1 MHKGTPGGGILP
13 GTLSLPQFPAR
24 PSRKSLGARP
34 WPGAIGHLGGHPQPS
49 HPPACPDLPQTP
61 CLSRQHL
68 LPASSLPQSLFV
80 FLPELSP
87 PTEAVIQ
94 GRCCSV
100 PCPAQ
105 PCLAALEGMLWEA
118 GPRAGRRHPQ
128 MPGFRQ
134 PWLPVLSVE
143 SRAHVLEGGSGRPS
157 ACLGP
162 SACSPSPLAPPH
174 LPRQGLGRD
183 PVGGGL
189 GGGGG
194 RGVGGG
200 LCWALQVAC
209 LEQNHCSLL
218 APAALPHAG
227 STPSS
232 HFLLSFSQFI

>member
-1 MHKGTPGGGILP
+1 MHVGTPGGGILP
-13 GTLSLPQFPAR
+13 GTLSLPEFPER

-49 HPPACPDLPQTP
+49 HPPVCPDLPQTP
-61 CLSRQHL
+61 WLSRQHL
-68 LPASSLPQSLFV
+68 LPASSLPQSVFV

-100 PCPAQ
+100 PLPCTAP
-105 PCLAALEGMLWEA
+105 PCLTALEGMLWEA
-118 GPRAGRRHPQ
+118 GPQAGRRHPQ

-162 SACSPSPLAPPH
+162 SACPH
-174 LPRQGLGRD
+174 LPLPPQGLGGD

-189 GGGGG
+189 Y
-194 RGVGGG
+194 R
-200 LCWALQVAC
+200 LLQVAHD
-209 LEQNHCSLL
+209 LGLFGAVPAACSLL

-227 STPSS
+227 STSSS
-232 HFLLSFSQFI
+232 HLLLSFSQFI

>member
-118 GPRAGRRHPQ
+118 GPRAGRQAASSDAGISSALAPRSVGGI
-128 MPGFRQ
+128 PGAR
-134 PWLPVLSVE
+134 PGRGLWKALCLSWPLCLLPFAPCPPPPPPA
-143 SRAHVLEGGSGRPS
+143 RFGQRPS
-157 ACLGP
+157 
-162 SACSPSPLAPPH
+162 
-174 LPRQGLGRD
+174 
-183 PVGGGL
+183 
-189 GGGGG
+189 GG
-194 RGVGGG
+194 RGRGGVGGG